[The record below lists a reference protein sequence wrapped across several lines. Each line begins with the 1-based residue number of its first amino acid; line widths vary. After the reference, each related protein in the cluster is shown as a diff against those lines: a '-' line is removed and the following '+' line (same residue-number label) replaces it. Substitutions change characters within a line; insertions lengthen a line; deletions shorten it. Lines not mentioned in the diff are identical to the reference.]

1 MIYIATCM
9 PSIYV
14 VDMHLKTILAVSLF
28 SIIL

>member
-9 PSIYV
+9 PSIY